1 MACAV
6 LNTFSD
12 SLSPGIVLLLSLLL
26 LLLHYLK
33 VLYEFRSM
41 PPGQRLT
48 AFPVIGNVFSLNT
61 KRAKVTDA
69 FQRLVNSIL
78 LSVRYLSPLMSRIE
92 CKYCLISTSGSTEL
106 FAIFHVSVLYL
117 VELCSLSTTTFTN
130 IRLRQITVNHALK
143 RILVF
148 YIYCN
153 IASNRKARTLQ
164 FNSTA
169 HARMHSY

>member
-1 MACAV
+1 MACV

-12 SLSPGIVLLLSLLL
+12 SSSPGNVLLLSLLL

-41 PPGQRLT
+41 PPGPRLT

-78 LSVRYLSPLMSRIE
+78 LSV
-92 CKYCLISTSGSTEL
+92 
-106 FAIFHVSVLYL
+106 
-117 VELCSLSTTTFTN
+117 
-130 IRLRQITVNHALK
+130 
-143 RILVF
+143 
-148 YIYCN
+148 
-153 IASNRKARTLQ
+153 
-164 FNSTA
+164 
-169 HARMHSY
+169 